1 MGELYSAFLE
11 HSKEGWQLYF
21 STSFLVLLLLDFV
34 GFFLGFLRSLFVI
47 RISNF
52 FAGFRFTDC
61 ASFSSIIPTLV
72 DGWDT
77 ECVSSASSKLCFIH
91 PTPAG

>member
-52 FAGFRFTDC
+52 LQDLDSQTVQVFPQLFPPLWMGGTQN
-61 ASFSSIIPTLV
+61 V
-72 DGWDT
+72 
-77 ECVSSASSKLCFIH
+77 
-91 PTPAG
+91 